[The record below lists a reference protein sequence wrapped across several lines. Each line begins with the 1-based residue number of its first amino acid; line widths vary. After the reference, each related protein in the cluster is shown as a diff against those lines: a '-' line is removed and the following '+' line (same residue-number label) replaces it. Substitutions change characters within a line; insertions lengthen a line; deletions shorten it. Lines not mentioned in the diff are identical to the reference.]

1 MDQAPS
7 PSPPPR
13 ILRSLFRSPIPTCWK
28 ASLTNR
34 VDFAAQNYGMLA
46 KPNMKDLHDKYPASF
61 SPQPFAILGFFG
73 PQQIIQ
79 LLWLRELWRSE
90 SQVEKGTLRY
100 APWYALGNSCIAAW
114 MLFWVRLS
122 PESKPRCSGK
132 LTWQNSDNLKGAFVP
147 VAINTL
153 TQLYY
158 VFALRNSSTPT
169 YQSKLT
175 NIVNIT
181 FAGM

>member
-1 MDQAPS
+1 M
-7 PSPPPR
+7 
-13 ILRSLFRSPIPTCWK
+13 
-28 ASLTNR
+28 
-34 VDFAAQNYGMLA
+34 MA

-79 LLWLRELWRSE
+79 LLWLRELWRNE

-100 APWYALGNSCIAAW
+100 VPWYALGNTCIAVW
-114 MLFWVRLS
+114 MLLWVS
-122 PESKPRCSGK
+122 IFCNATNKNVAND
-132 LTWQNSDNLKGAFVP
+132 QNGDNLKGSFVP

-158 VFALRNSSTPT
+158 VFFLRNSATPT

-181 FAGM
+181 FAGV